1 METLSQ
7 EIVRLSKLDSAVNAV
22 KNNSKDKTSAV
33 TSTLPAKK
41 NSLQDTTTA
50 VIPKEAEVS

>member
-22 KNNSKDKTSAV
+22 KNNSSDNTNKL

-41 NSLQDTTTA
+41 NALQETSTT